1 MHTYLQ
7 NFLIRISLVLV
18 ASAIVA
24 YLVHDLLHRPVSIS
38 EPPAVLTQQIP
49 QLPETEKALHNAQ
62 QIHSI
67 LQSSFE
73 PAERETLDVELFPLK
88 ASDAASLVQIE
99 PTLIMT
105 SKKNNFVVINN
116 MVYKQGDMLPDGR
129 KITFIRSEGLFLS
142 TGTNKQFIP
151 WKNPKQVLLVQ
162 ESPAKAEKGDALPP
176 QALEVPKETQ
186 TADPAMTSEEIEALL
201 KKFQTDG
208 MKRN

>member
-7 NFLIRISLVLV
+7 NFLIRISLVLM

-24 YLVHDLLHRPVSIS
+24 YMVHDLLHSPVSIPN
-38 EPPAVLTQQIP
+38 PPAVLTRQIP
-49 QLPETEKALHNAQ
+49 KLPETEKALHNAQ

-88 ASDAASLVQIE
+88 ENDVFSLVQVE

-105 SKKNNFVVINN
+105 SEKNNFVVINN
-116 MVYKQGDMLPDGR
+116 MIYKQGDVLPDGR
-129 KITFIRSEGLFLS
+129 KIALIRSEGLFLS
-142 TGTNKQFIP
+142 AGTNKQFIP

-162 ESPAKAEKGDALPP
+162 ESPAKAEKENALPP
-176 QALEVPKETQ
+176 RASEVPKETQ
-186 TADPAMTSEEIEALL
+186 NADPAMTSEEIEALL

-208 MKRN
+208 IKKN